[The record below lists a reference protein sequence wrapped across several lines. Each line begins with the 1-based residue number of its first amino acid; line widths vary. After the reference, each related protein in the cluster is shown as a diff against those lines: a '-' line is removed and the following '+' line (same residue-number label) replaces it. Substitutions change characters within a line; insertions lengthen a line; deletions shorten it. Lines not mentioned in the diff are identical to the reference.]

1 MEMGAYNEDEH
12 ERRAEKTR
20 VEVLSDDDR
29 VKFNGCVEFD
39 EGDNA
44 DALIEQFQRLQ
55 ED

>member
-1 MEMGAYNEDEH
+1 MGMGAYNEDEY

-20 VEVLSDDDR
+20 VEALSDDDR